1 MTLDIGSTSRSAYAN
16 ASCTRTPGSVTGS
29 YDEAALPSG
38 ALRPHWH
45 TLMGELDALGPEELG
60 RRRER
65 GQLLLEDNGVTYNVY
80 GDPRGMDRPWQLDRV
95 PLLLSESEWRGIEA
109 AVVQRARLFSAI
121 LSDLYGPRRLLEE
134 AVLPAELVYENPG
147 FLRPCH
153 GLATSGNP
161 LFVYSADLARS
172 PDGQWWV
179 LADRTQAPSGAGYA
193 LENRVVLSRT
203 LPELFRAFHVE
214 RLAGYFQTFRESLM
228 ALGAERSENPQAVL
242 LTPGPF
248 NETYFEHAYLA
259 RYLGF
264 PLVEGADLTVR
275 DERVYLKTLGGL
287 RPVDV
292 ILRRQD
298 DHFCDPLELYR
309 DSALG
314 VAGLVQAVRAG
325 NVSVANTLGS
335 GLLETAA
342 FMAFLPGL
350 SRRLLGEDLRMPS
363 VATWWCGQE
372 RERAHVLENLKN
384 LVVKPALSGPRRDV
398 IFGDQLD
405 AQGRERLRRK
415 IYDRP
420 SRYVAQERVQLSTA
434 PTDVDGLLQP
444 RHVVLRVFA
453 VANGDGYAVL
463 PGGLTRVSTTPDSLV
478 VSSQAGG
485 GSKDTFVLSDL
496 PVPYVSGL
504 DRVEQPIEVDRG
516 AEVVT
521 SRVADN
527 LFWLGRMSERLEAG
541 LRLFRAGLR
550 DLSDRSGDPPD
561 DALPEMVLLIRRL
574 GRLAPARAAE
584 EAEEGHEGV
593 PSGMSV
599 VEERVLRSLFDRQV
613 TGGLRQDA
621 ERLHRLA
628 WLVRDRISLD
638 AWRILSRLDQ
648 EFEEPEATPILKL
661 SEGLRLL
668 DEMLITLSAFIG
680 LVMDSTTRG
689 LGWRFLEIG
698 RRLERGLQVA
708 ALIRYGLTDALPE
721 RSRQLQKLLEIAD
734 CSITYR
740 SRYLTSIQL
749 PLVVDLLLLD
759 ETNPRSLA
767 FQIEQ
772 IAGHLRTLG
781 KVPADG
787 MFELVQRLR
796 RVNVDTLV
804 DLQPDA
810 WGPARRGRLEAL
822 LAEVMGVLLDLSD
835 ALNHIYLSHALPVR
849 QPEPIMGVAR

>member
-16 ASCTRTPGSVTGS
+16 ASRTCAPVSVTGS

-45 TLMGELDALGPEELG
+45 TLMGELDALGPKELG

-95 PLLLSESEWRGIEA
+95 PLLLSEREWRGIEA

-121 LSDLYGPRRLLEE
+121 FSDLYGPQQLLKE
-134 AVLPAELVYENPG
+134 AWLPAELVYGNPG
-147 FLRPCH
+147 FFRPCH
-153 GLATSGNP
+153 GITTAGNP

-172 PDGQWWV
+172 ADGQWWV
-179 LADRTQAPSGAGYA
+179 LSDRAQAPSGAGYA

-203 LPELFRAFHVE
+203 LPELFRALHVE

-228 ALGAERSENPQAVL
+228 ALGAERSENPQVVL

-275 DERVYLKTLGGL
+275 DERVYLKTLSGL

-325 NVSVANTLGS
+325 NVSVANALGS
-335 GLLETAA
+335 GVLETAA

-350 SRRLLGEDLRMPS
+350 SRRLLAEEPLMPS
-363 VATWWCGQE
+363 VATWWCGQDK
-372 RERAHVLENLKN
+372 ERAHVVENIEN
-384 LVVKPALSGPRRDV
+384 LVVKPALPGPRRDV
-398 IFGDQLD
+398 VFGDQLD
-405 AQGRERLRRK
+405 ARGRERLRRE

-420 SRYVAQERVQLSTA
+420 SQYVAQERVQLSTA

-453 VANGDGYAVL
+453 VADGDGYAVL

-485 GSKDTFVLSDL
+485 GSKDTFVLSDR

-504 DRVEQPIEVDRG
+504 QRVEQPIEVDRG

-541 LRLFRAGLR
+541 LRLFRTGLR
-550 DLSDRSGDPPD
+550 DLSDRSD
-561 DALPEMVLLIRRL
+561 DLSDESLPEMVLLIRRV
-574 GRLAPARAAE
+574 GRLAPALTAE
-584 EAEEGHEGV
+584 EQNEDV
-593 PSGMSV
+593 RSGMSV
-599 VEERVLRSLFDRQV
+599 VEERVLRSLFDARV
-613 TGGLRQDA
+613 PGGLRQDA
-621 ERLHRLA
+621 QRLHRLA

-648 EFEEPEATPILKL
+648 EFEAPEGTPILRL

-698 RRLERGLQVA
+698 RRLERGLQIA
-708 ALIRYGLTDALPE
+708 ALVRYGLTDALPE
-721 RSRQLQKLLEIAD
+721 GSRQLQKLLEIAD

-759 ETNPRSLA
+759 ESNPRSLA
-767 FQIEQ
+767 FQIRQ
-772 IAGHLRTLG
+772 TADHLRTLR
-781 KVPADG
+781 KVPPDG
-787 MFELVQRLR
+787 MFELAQRLR
-796 RVNVDTLV
+796 GVNVDTLV

-835 ALNHIYLSHALPVR
+835 ALNHAYLSHALPVR